1 LATVPIIERLRFA
14 TRELHAVVEE
24 PFASLLSKQPAL
36 VDYERF
42 LLTMSAFH
50 GALGTGARADALAA
64 DRAYFGLSMP
74 MRLCRSPRLP
84 SFAAQL
90 GAAYVVEGSALGA
103 RVLYR
108 NLAPRL
114 GLGPETG
121 ARFLFGEGDRTLA
134 GWKTFVKEL
143 TTHVELHGGTDEI
156 VAGAVETFACL
167 AEYLAHNVPALS
179 ASETA

>member
-1 LATVPIIERLRFA
+1 LATVPIIERLRIA

-24 PFASLLSKQPAL
+24 PFASLMSKQPAL
-36 VDYERF
+36 IDYERF
-42 LLTMSAFH
+42 ILTMSAFH
-50 GALGTGARADALAA
+50 GALRTGARTDALAA

-74 MRLCRSPRLP
+74 TRLCRSPRLP
-84 SFAAQL
+84 SFASTL

-114 GLGPETG
+114 GLGPATG
-121 ARFLFGEGDRTLA
+121 ARFLFGEGERTVSV
-134 GWKTFVKEL
+134 WKSFVTEL
-143 TTHVELHGGTDEI
+143 MGHAEREPTDEI

-167 AEYLAHNVPALS
+167 AEYLAHNMPALS